1 MESLWVSGPDDWTR
15 SSACV
20 SSHNLMSRRLPGS
33 ATSTVHPRTMG
44 REHHSDGTAGASAR
58 REHDRR
64 KARRED
70 AVRALKE
77 PPPDDRRWAHGAGGE
92 EMVAAALDARCRPEV
107 AVLHDRRS
115 PGTRANIDHIAIAPS
130 GVWVVD
136 TKRYKGKI
144 QVAKP
149 LFGPGKLKIAGRDQA
164 KLVAGLLGQVELV
177 APVVAGVLPD
187 VPVRGA
193 FCFVEGDLP
202 LLGTPSV
209 NGILLLHRRSLV
221 KRLNADGPLT
231 VDDIT
236 TVTAALAGRFPPA

>member
-1 MESLWVSGPDDWTR
+1 VL
-15 SSACV
+15 
-20 SSHNLMSRRLPGS
+20 L
-33 ATSTVHPRTMG
+33 
-44 REHHSDGTAGASAR
+44 
-58 REHDRR
+58 
-64 KARRED
+64 
-70 AVRALKE
+70 ALKE
-77 PPPDDRRWAHGAGGE
+77 PPAHERRWAHGAGGE

-107 AVLHDRRS
+107 AVLHDRRT
-115 PGTRANIDHIAIAPS
+115 PGARANIDHIAVGPS

-149 LFGPGKLKIAGRDQA
+149 LFGPAKLKIAGRDQT
-164 KLVAGLLGQVELV
+164 KLVAGLIRQVELV
-177 APVVAGVLPD
+177 APAVGGVLTD

-209 NGILLLHRRSLV
+209 DGILLLHRRSLA

-231 VDDIT
+231 VEDSA
-236 TVTAALAGRFPPA
+236 TVIAALAERFPPA

>member
-1 MESLWVSGPDDWTR
+1 
-15 SSACV
+15 
-20 SSHNLMSRRLPGS
+20 MS
-33 ATSTVHPRTMG
+33 T
-44 REHHSDGTAGASAR
+44 EHHRDGTAGASAR

-70 AVRALKE
+70 AVRAKHPRIGAVLLALKE
-77 PPPDDRRWAHGAGGE
+77 PPAHERRWAHGAGGE

-107 AVLHDRRS
+107 AVLHDRRT
-115 PGTRANIDHIAIAPS
+115 PGARANIDHIAVGPS

-149 LFGPGKLKIAGRDQA
+149 LFGPAKLKIAGRDQT
-164 KLVAGLLGQVELV
+164 KLVAGLIRQVELV
-177 APVVAGVLPD
+177 APAVGGVLTD

-209 NGILLLHRRSLV
+209 DGILLLHRRSLA

-231 VDDIT
+231 VEDSA
-236 TVTAALAGRFPPA
+236 TVIAALAERFPPA

>member
-1 MESLWVSGPDDWTR
+1 M
-15 SSACV
+15 
-20 SSHNLMSRRLPGS
+20 GS
-33 ATSTVHPRTMG
+33 
-44 REHHSDGTAGASAR
+44 EHQGDGTAGASAR

-70 AVRALKE
+70 AVRAKHPRIGALLLALKE
-77 PPPDDRRWAHGAGGE
+77 PPAHERRWAHGAGGE

-107 AVLHDRRS
+107 AVLHDRRT
-115 PGTRANIDHIAIAPS
+115 PGARANIDHIAIAPS

-149 LFGPGKLKIAGRDQA
+149 LFGPAKLKIAGRDQT
-164 KLVAGLLGQVELV
+164 KLVAALIRQVELV
-177 APVVAGVLPD
+177 APAVAGVLPD

-193 FCFVEGDLP
+193 FCFVEGELP

-209 NGILLLHRRSLV
+209 NGILLLHRRSLA
-221 KRLNADGPLT
+221 KRLNADGQLT
-231 VDDIT
+231 VEHIAAI
-236 TVTAALAGRFPPA
+236 TAALAGRFPPA